1 MGICYD
7 CIKAPSELPTPCDGY
22 IVNVFDINTGETYRI
37 RPKVSTGAYG
47 TYEFTFDINTIPFT
61 IYSRDGGDYWEFQYD
76 NYQQS
81 WAYSNEASAP
91 CPTLTGWLPFAGV
104 KYYVTSIDANI
115 VPQPGEPTAAT
126 CSPSINVPNTV
137 NFKELATVLDS
148 FNSCFIAKG
157 TTYYNKIS
165 GGVPCDNREL
175 SKMKLILRLL
185 NEKDC
190 TGRALECM
198 YNHTAFPSAVYT
210 KYRTSVIIRNSATP
224 GVYELKGV
232 NTTDDDISRYAG
244 FTINVPAGV
253 LPAHSFTIK
262 SATYDSTADLTKIT
276 ISPDYGYTYTGGI
289 QVTLSYSTTETA
301 YLDSFINFAN
311 KFCLD
316 CITTPAVPL
325 TGATKQPGKGPE
337 SISFTTTEDLLRF
350 EQTGVPI
357 ELESLQTINLN

>member
-1 MGICYD
+1 MSICYD
-7 CIKAPSELPTPCDGY
+7 CVKAPAETPTPCDGSVISLY
-22 IVNVFDINTGETYRI
+22 DI
-37 RPKVSTGAYG
+37 STGVTTDVRPIITAGTGG
-47 TYEFTFDINTIPFT
+47 TYTYTFDFNKISHT
-61 IYSRDGGDYWEFQYD
+61 IYSSDGGTSWIFIRNDT
-76 NYQQS
+76 QQKYG
-81 WAYSNEASAP
+81 YSNTASAP
-91 CPTLTGWLPFAGV
+91 CPATIGWNPTYIGKWFVVGI
-104 KYYVTSIDANI
+104 TSNVI
-115 VPQPGEPTAAT
+115 PQPGEPTAAT

-137 NFKELATVLDS
+137 NSKELATVLDS
-148 FNSCFIAKG
+148 FNSCFITKG

-165 GGVPCDNREL
+165 GGVPCDSREL

-232 NTTDDDISRYAG
+232 STTDDDISRYAG
-244 FTINVPAGV
+244 FTINVPKGV

-262 SATYDSTADLTKIT
+262 SATYNVAADLTKIT

-311 KFCLD
+311 KFCAD
-316 CITTPAVPL
+316 CITTPATPL
-325 TGATKQPGKGPE
+325 TSTKQPGKGPE
-337 SISFTTTEDLLRF
+337 TTSIATTEDLLRYEGSGF
-350 EQTGVPI
+350 EV